1 MEQSWYSKSSTSI
14 PFVPTMHLCAFGCPF
29 GNNHNNKICLSG
41 SVRTEPD
48 KPTGRGCTS
57 VLGLTEI
64 RCPTRCLCAHTNCPG
79 MPGVI
84 LCAWIT
90 SVQPLLCCGD
100 SPGKPMGG
108 SLHLPSG
115 VHQFTGNEGWA
126 WGWAW
131 GCSCARESLPRAG
144 HGRPHRDRAGAATS
158 RLGHARSDVITTSLH
173 RS

>member
-1 MEQSWYSKSSTSI
+1 MEQSWYSKSSTSF

-64 RCPTRCLCAHTNCPG
+64 RCPTRCLCAHTDCPG

-100 SPGKPMGG
+100 SPGKPKAGNLQPPLW
-108 SLHLPSG
+108 SPSVHWERGLGLGLGLGLLLCPG
-115 VHQFTGNEGWA
+115 VTAPGRTRAASPRPGR
-126 WGWAW
+126 
-131 GCSCARESLPRAG
+131 GCDFAPG
-144 HGRPHRDRAGAATS
+144 T
-158 RLGHARSDVITTSLH
+158 RS
-173 RS
+173 